1 MKREMRWQPWLAM
14 ATILAA
20 TAAMAGVIIGVAHL
34 LH

>member
-1 MKREMRWQPWLAM
+1 MRWEPYKAI

-34 LH
+34 IH